1 MLNYPY
7 YYLFNLA
14 ASWSYDLFSLLNVPC
29 GSALPSSS
37 ILRKRAVLMSCSK
50 NCRLIPLTF
59 IFRFINFCVLF
70 PSNSFSYSIFK
81 FLRFDMTFWLE
92 CVLIPSVVSD
102 SATPWTAARQAPLS
116 MGFSRQE
123 HWSGLPCPPPG
134 DHPNSGVEPKPT
146 SQAASSLL
154 SYLGSPTLWF
164 TDVLIKLLIYM
175 LRWYWAILWRA
186 CCLFRFL

>member
-1 MLNYPY
+1 
-7 YYLFNLA
+7 
-14 ASWSYDLFSLLNVPC
+14 
-29 GSALPSSS
+29 
-37 ILRKRAVLMSCSK
+37 MSCSK

-70 PSNSFSYSIFK
+70 PSNSFSYYSIFK

-123 HWSGLPCPPPG
+123 HWSGLPCPSPG
-134 DHPNSGVEPKPT
+134 DRPNSGVEPKPT

-164 TDVLIKLLIYM
+164 TDILIKLLIYM
-175 LRWYWAILWRA
+175 LR
-186 CCLFRFL
+186 